1 MRIVAREAR
10 AQDGVERSPSRI
22 IFLFGQTKMHYSP
35 VLAEGQEGSVTPLA
49 FPDEA
54 IDIEDILGP
63 AQGASP
69 A

>member
-1 MRIVAREAR
+1 
-10 AQDGVERSPSRI
+10 
-22 IFLFGQTKMHYSP
+22 MHYSP